1 MSRRLAAVAAGGQVE
16 PVVRIAASSYLN
28 SRPLLYG
35 LGRGP
40 ARARIQ
46 IEHAPPSECARRL
59 AEGEVDIGLLPVA
72 AIAQLGLYALPVG
85 CVSAKGAVESIL
97 FVGQTPL
104 DQWEA
109 ISLDRSSRTSAT
121 LARILL
127 DARGRKG
134 IRYEVRDPQ
143 DCITSV
149 TPTRGALLI
158 GDIALEVADKF
169 PYRYDLGEMWTSWTG
184 LPLVTALW
192 ATREPTVDPV
202 ILADLQQAVEAGKEA
217 IDQIALA
224 HAVERGEADVTP
236 YVRYLRHSLAFDL
249 GRRER
254 EGLHEYLRKANAMGL
269 LPPEIHFAAP
279 APLRNPPRRSVD
291 AILSRAVQ
299 GKRISAAEAAF
310 LLEKAPLAE
319 LGAAADERRRQLHP
333 DGKVTYIVERNVNY
347 TNVCT
352 TACRFCAFFRAPNRE
367 GGYVLS
373 REAIAAK
380 LQALKDAG
388 GVQVLLQGG
397 INPELRLPWYEDL
410 VRFVKS
416 FGLRLNGFSPE
427 EIHCLAELE
436 GMSVEEVLL
445 RLRDAGL
452 DAVPGGGAEVLI
464 DRVRSRIAR
473 KKASSAEWLE
483 VMRIAQRHG
492 MRCSATLMYGVGETL
507 YERALHLCKLRE
519 LQDETGGF
527 IAFICW
533 PYQDGGLKLRG
544 DQEGAGEYLRTLAV
558 SRLVLDNFENLQ
570 ASWPTMGPAVGQAAL
585 HFGAN
590 DFGQVMF
597 EENVVS
603 AAGSVF
609 KMDAAGIERHIR
621 DAGFVPVRRDG
632 LYRLLEAAA

>member
-1 MSRRLAAVAAGGQVE
+1 MNK
-16 PVVRIAASSYLN
+16 PVRIAASSYLN

-35 LGRGP
+35 LGRGA
-40 ARARIQ
+40 ARERIQ
-46 IEHAPPSECARRL
+46 IEHTPPSECARRL

-85 CVSAKGAVESIL
+85 CVSTRSAVESIL
-97 FVGQTPL
+97 LVGTTPM
-104 DQWEA
+104 DQWQT
-109 ISLDRSSRTSAT
+109 ICLDRSSRSSAT
-121 LARILL
+121 LVRILM
-127 DARGRKG
+127 DARGRKD
-134 IRYEVRDPQ
+134 IHYEVRDPKE
-143 DCITSV
+143 CVASV
-149 TPTRGALLI
+149 TPERGALLI
-158 GDIALEVADKF
+158 GDIALEVADQF
-169 PYRYDLGEMWTSWTG
+169 PFRYDLGEMWTSWTG

-192 ATREPTVDPV
+192 ATREPTVDPM
-202 ILADLQQAVEAGKEA
+202 ILADLQEAVEAGKA
-217 IDQIALA
+217 AFQQIALA
-224 HAVERGEADVTP
+224 HAVERGEADIGP
-236 YVRYLRHSLAFDL
+236 YLRYLSQSLAFDL

-254 EGLHEYLRKANAMGL
+254 EGLQEYLRKANAIGL

-279 APLRNPPRRSVD
+279 APERTHPRTSID

-299 GKRISAAEAAF
+299 GKRISAREAAQ
-310 LLEKAPLAE
+310 LLDEAPLAE

-333 DGKVTYIVERNVNY
+333 DGRVTYIVERNVNY

-352 TACRFCAFFRAPNRE
+352 TACRFCAFFRAPGK

-373 REAIAAK
+373 WDEIGDK
-380 LQALKDAG
+380 LQKLKDAG

-397 INPELRLPWYEDL
+397 INPELRLPYYEEL
-410 VRFVKS
+410 VRFIKGY
-416 FGLRLNGFSPE
+416 GLRLNGFSPE

-436 GMSVEEVLL
+436 GKSVESILL
-445 RLRDAGL
+445 ALKDAGL
-452 DAVPGGGAEVLI
+452 DSVPGGGAEVLV

-473 KKASSAEWLE
+473 KKATSAEWLE
-483 VMRIAQRHG
+483 VMRIAQRNG
-492 MRCSATLMYGVGETL
+492 MRCSATLMYGVGETS
-507 YERALHLCKLRE
+507 YERALHLSKLRE

-527 IAFICW
+527 TAFICW

-558 SRLVLDNFENLQ
+558 SRLTLDNFANLQ

-590 DFGQVMF
+590 DFGQVMM

-603 AAGSVF
+603 AAGSIF
-609 KMDAAGIERHIR
+609 AMDSAGIERHIR
-621 DAGFVPVRRDG
+621 DAGFTPVRRDG

>member
-1 MSRRLAAVAAGGQVE
+1 MNR
-16 PVVRIAASSYLN
+16 PVRIAASSYLN

-35 LGRGP
+35 LGRGK
-40 ARARIQ
+40 ARERIQ

-59 AEGEVDIGLLPVA
+59 AEGEVDVGLLPVA

-85 CVSAKGAVESIL
+85 CVSAHGPVESIL
-97 FVGQTPL
+97 LVGETPL
-104 DQWEA
+104 DQWKA
-109 ISLDRSSRTSAT
+109 ISLDRSSRSSAT
-121 LARILL
+121 LTRILME
-127 DARGRKG
+127 ARGRRE
-134 IRYEVRDPQ
+134 IRYEVRDPGE
-143 DCITSV
+143 CVESV
-149 TPTRGALLI
+149 TPERGALLI
-158 GDIALEVADKF
+158 GDIALEVASRF
-169 PYRYDLGEMWTSWTG
+169 PHRYDLGEMWHTWTG

-192 ATREPTVDPV
+192 ATREPVVDPEL
-202 ILADLQQAVEAGKEA
+202 LADLQAAVEAGKGA
-217 IDQIALA
+217 VHQIALA
-224 HAVERGEADVTP
+224 HAVERGEADVGP
-236 YVRYLRHSLAFDL
+236 YVRYLKDVLAFDL

-254 EGLHEYLRKANAMGL
+254 EGLQEYLRKANAIGL
-269 LPPEIHFAAP
+269 LPPEITFAVP
-279 APLRNPPRRSVD
+279 APNRPQQRAGVD

-299 GKRISAAEAAF
+299 GKRISAAEAAK
-310 LLEKAPLAE
+310 LLDEAPLAE

-333 DGKVTYIVERNVNY
+333 EGKVTYIVERNVNY

-352 TACRFCAFFRAPNRE
+352 TACRFCAFFRAPKRE

-373 REAIAAK
+373 WDEIAEK
-380 LQALKDAG
+380 CRTLKEAG

-397 INPELRLPWYEDL
+397 INPDLRLPYYEEL
-410 VRFVKS
+410 VRFIKG

-436 GMSVEEVLL
+436 GMSVEAVLL

-452 DAVPGGGAEVLI
+452 DAVPGGGAEVLV

-473 KKASSAEWLE
+473 KKATAAQWLE
-483 VMRIAQRHG
+483 VMRIAQRNG
-492 MRCSATLMYGVGETL
+492 MRCSATLMYGVGETS

-527 IAFICW
+527 TAFICW

-558 SRLVLDNFENLQ
+558 SRLTLDNIPNLQ

-609 KMDAAGIERHIR
+609 AMNAAGIERHIR
-621 DAGFVPVRRDG
+621 DAGFTPVQRDG
-632 LYRLLEAAA
+632 LYRLLEKAA

>member
-1 MSRRLAAVAAGGQVE
+1 MNA
-16 PVVRIAASSYLN
+16 PVRIAASSYLN

-35 LGRGP
+35 LGRGA
-40 ARARIQ
+40 ARERIH

-59 AEGEVDIGLLPVA
+59 AEGEVDVGLLPVA

-85 CVSAKGAVESIL
+85 CVSAFGPVESIL
-97 FVGQTPL
+97 LVGEAPI
-104 DQWEA
+104 DQWETVC
-109 ISLDRSSRTSAT
+109 LDRSSRSSAT

-127 DARGRKG
+127 DARGRKQV
-134 IRYEVRDPQ
+134 RYEVRDPTE
-143 DCITSV
+143 CVAAVGPKTGS
-149 TPTRGALLI
+149 LLI
-158 GDIALEVADKF
+158 GDLALEVADRF
-169 PYRYDLGEMWTSWTG
+169 AYRYDLGEMWKTWTG

-192 ATREPTVDPV
+192 ATREPVIDPV
-202 ILADLQQAVEAGKEA
+202 ILADLQQAVEAGKGA
-217 IDQIALA
+217 LRQIALA
-224 HAVERGEADVTP
+224 HAVERGEADPTP
-236 YVRYLRHSLAFDL
+236 YLRYLRDVLAYDL

-254 EGLHEYLRKANAMGL
+254 LGLQEYLRKANAAGL
-269 LPPEIHFAAP
+269 LPPEIRFAVP
-279 APLRNPPRRSVD
+279 APNHPQPRTGID

-299 GKRISAAEAAF
+299 GRRISAAEATR
-310 LLEKAPLAE
+310 LLDEAPLAE

-333 DGKVTYIVERNVNY
+333 DGRVTYIVERNINY

-352 TACRFCAFFRAPNRE
+352 TACRFCAFFRAPKRE

-373 REAIAAK
+373 WDEIGEKCRR
-380 LQALKDAG
+380 LKAAG

-397 INPELRLPWYEDL
+397 INPELRLPYYEEL
-410 VRFVKS
+410 VRFIKG

-436 GMSVEEVLL
+436 GMSVEAVLL
-445 RLRDAGL
+445 RLREAGL
-452 DAVPGGGAEVLI
+452 DAVPGGGAEVLV

-473 KKASSAEWLE
+473 KKATSAEWLE
-483 VMRIAQRHG
+483 VMRVAQRNG
-492 MRCSATLMYGVGETL
+492 MRCSATLMYGVGETTW
-507 YERALHLCKLRE
+507 ERALHLAKLRE

-527 IAFICW
+527 TAFICW

-558 SRLVLDNFENLQ
+558 SRLMLDNFENLQ

-609 KMDAAGIERHIR
+609 AMDAAGIERHIR
-621 DAGFVPVRRDG
+621 DAGFVPARRDG
-632 LYRLLEAAA
+632 LYRLLEAA